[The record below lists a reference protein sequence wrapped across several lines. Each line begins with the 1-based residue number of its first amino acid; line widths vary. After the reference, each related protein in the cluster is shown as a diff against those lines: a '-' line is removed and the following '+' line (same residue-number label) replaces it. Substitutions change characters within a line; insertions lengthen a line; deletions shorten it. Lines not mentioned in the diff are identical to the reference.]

1 MKVND
6 IVKIKE
12 VLVAMQDCLSN
23 TNTPVL
29 YIKLEEDL
37 ANRLSDFLEKLG
49 YSTNVFQDVIKSSD
63 EYVLAVDT
71 SKGQLIE
78 EKAIIFLHSRT
89 DDTEVIKLP
98 FTVHVTT
105 DDEYFLFSED
115 EVDPTL
121 AHAIVALYTD
131 TEPKL
136 SYDKDIRCFSFTP
149 DDSSDNKEGTK
160 ENTMKAKSVKQILE
174 DIKIAINDQDVSELL
189 VKAVDVSTACR
200 LEYLLTFLG
209 CSKSKED
216 YEVENRLLEVYTGG
230 TVISTKPVIVINE
243 DGSYCVVDMPVT
255 VKDDCIAYVI
265 TEKTVELDPLLVQS
279 KVNNVLGAGFCVHAL
294 PVIGCF
300 LVCGEEYIT
309 EDINDYINEES
320 EEITLITLVKEY
332 NEKIEDVKFGDVKVF
347 EIDASK
353 ASEEVRKDFFD
364 LMVAA
369 NNPMEFES
377 DLSKFTFD
385 FSNEEKLFQ
394 NVEIWDEDECI
405 YVPLA
410 WHGDNQYVRVL
421 MDKRQYMERVVSR
434 LECGIY
440 PMDSVRIVQCTAN
453 NSIYFVMAK

>member
-23 TNTPVL
+23 TSTPVL

-71 SKGQLIE
+71 SKGQLTE
-78 EKAIIFLHSRT
+78 EKAIIFLHSCA

-136 SYDKDIRCFSFTP
+136 SYDKDIRCFSFAP
-149 DDSSDNKEGTK
+149 DDSSDNNEETK
-160 ENTMKAKSVKQILE
+160 ENIVKAKSVKQILE

-189 VKAVDVSTACR
+189 VKAADTLTACR

-300 LVCGEEYIT
+300 LVYRKADTIEKT
-309 EDINDYINEES
+309 EES

-332 NEKIEDVKFGDVKVF
+332 NEKIDDVKFGDVKVF

-369 NNPMEFES
+369 NNPMEFEA
-377 DLSKFTFD
+377 DFSKFTFD

-394 NVEIWDEDECI
+394 NVEIWDEDECV

-410 WHGDNQYVRVL
+410 WHGDNQYVRIL
-421 MDKRQYMERVVSR
+421 MDKRQYMEHVVSR

-440 PMDSVRIVQCTAN
+440 PMDSVRVVQCTTN